1 MPVYYNRLE
10 TIPTSPITGA
20 INGSVSTFQQRLI
33 HLLFFVRKSSIEDP
47 LPFLVPII
55 LSVHIYP
62 QVSCYSPVSL
72 NVPITQYGRSQ
83 VQFLLNHTDYALT
96 HPYISAWSSYRTVH
110 SQIRQLARQGKHSNH
125 KYFIESRLIGSTS
138 HLWDDFVELVAV
150 PYGYSQ
156 PLSWSFTPRPLQST
170 HVHQDQAFQGVTPSF
185 HLSNYQF
192 INL

>member
-10 TIPTSPITGA
+10 TIPTSPVTEA

-33 HLLFFVRKSSIEDP
+33 RLLFFVRKSSFEDP

-62 QVSCYSPVSL
+62 QVSCYSPVGL

-83 VQFLLNHTDYALT
+83 GEFLLNHTNYALT
-96 HPYISAWSSYRTVH
+96 HPCISTWSSYRTVH

-125 KYFIESRLIGSTS
+125 KYFIESRLIGSTHPTSGTISQNLWRFLTATLSLCHGAS
-138 HLWDDFVELVAV
+138 HPDL
-150 PYGYSQ
+150 YSRRMSIKTRRFRAL
-156 PLSWSFTPRPLQST
+156 PHHST
-170 HVHQDQAFQGVTPSF
+170 YRIIS
-185 HLSNYQF
+185 S
-192 INL
+192 